1 MKRAGVQKP
10 PLAPKP
16 SVKPAAVQTELAS
29 RLFAYQQRSS
39 PAVEQKEKPAVA
51 PKPCLS
57 NIPPHAFN
65 SKPLKVEHQARL
77 QQKPDATRN
86 VGLLNIRNG
95 THVEVWDYVIP
106 ICVCNDGNCADCV
119 ASKDNNHKVLQH
131 ERCPGTKEVARKT
144 LSTPTLSKSF
154 SGYGSSNNNNNSQ
167 QHEKPQIQNSDYS
180 KANQSIIPKWK
191 NIEMPASRIQQNI
204 GSGITSPVD
213 SMPTP
218 KLYECRIS
226 REDVHR
232 SQYPDEMQPLRKP
245 VAVLRK
251 AKMEQPN
258 GVRQES
264 MGPTRSRTGSPVD
277 LNNTDVFMREVNI
290 TKVGHTSESKGTRD
304 FKENQNDRW
313 VTPIPTP
320 RQKIPRL
327 QQNKTQDARQSVS
340 TRGTEVKAQNLDVHV
355 DGNQYPIWRRVP
367 PKPRPD
373 FGNIGTTE
381 HSVDGLLNKTNMI
394 RSPMPEIK
402 NEDCVVITDAEVKPP
417 ANPKGN
423 VTPSKNPRVN
433 LKPKSRSLSSV
444 DLLRPDGVKKSSFLK
459 IVHLDFSDKK
469 VPTKNRQDLDF
480 PTVRN
485 EQSVDAEFY
494 SEEIQN
500 QVPPERPMLNG
511 HADRIKNWN
520 NREIEQSVDGDDLD
534 IHVDDEHVYDD
545 VAEYEY
551 LPHLSTT
558 QVEVTNT
565 CQNQTVMYENDGFYD
580 YPDVIFENPTNSK
593 KQQELLQSMY
603 EDDGLYEY
611 PEVYSQNPTDSEQ
624 QELHQRNALDEMDEF
639 NDTHSEEDESSLEE
653 DEDNPTIIERRI
665 DAKKNKVEHIVNEI
679 MTSEKIFVSV
689 LKLLHIDF
697 REAVL
702 KASCQTGKAVI
713 DERVLNQIL
722 CSLPTLYE
730 LNCNLLKELEK
741 RVAHWNEHC
750 AVADIF
756 VKKGPYLKMYSTY
769 IREFDKNVALLEEQ
783 CRKNPAFAK
792 VVREFESDPCCANLA
807 VKHYMLKPIQRIP
820 QYQLL
825 LTAYLNHLDE
835 DSPDYKNAEAA
846 LVIVKEVANHANEI
860 VRQEDNFQKLYE
872 VQCRLVGQHVIVQPG
887 RVLLK
892 EGILMKS
899 SRKVMQPR
907 MFFLFNDG
915 LLYSTP
921 LPSGNYRVNNMLSLA
936 EMKVSKRYQED
947 YYELNIE
954 SVERS
959 FILSASSAVCR
970 DQWLQAI
977 STAIEDYNKD
987 NSVKNP
993 EMQVT
998 QDVTDNDAQLGTKA
1012 PIWIPDQRATMCMI
1026 CTCEFTLTWRRHHCR
1041 ACGKVV
1047 CQACSSNKHPLK
1059 YLKNQHERVC
1069 DLCFAVLQR
1078 RNSGDQ
1084 GPSNTALSPNGKSLH
1099 YKKGKKKPA
1108 ALKEVSANMDGS
1120 SMNGYLERTKGN
1132 KKQWRRFWF
1141 VIMNK
1146 VLYTYAASE
1155 DVAALES
1162 QPLLGFSLKSV
1173 NPEALMQ
1180 FQLYHKNTL
1189 YYIFKAND
1197 SQACQRWIEAFQ
1209 EAMVL

>member
-1 MKRAGVQKP
+1 MKRAAGVQKP

-51 PKPCLS
+51 PKPYLS
-57 NIPPHAFN
+57 NISPHAFN
-65 SKPLKVEHQARL
+65 SKPLKSKVEHQAHL

-95 THVEVWDYVIP
+95 THAEVWDYVIP
-106 ICVCNDGNCADCV
+106 ICVCDHGNCADCV
-119 ASKDNNHKVLQH
+119 ASKDNNHNGLQH
-131 ERCPGTKEVARKT
+131 ERSPGTKEVARKT

-154 SGYGSSNNNNNSQ
+154 SGNGSLNNNNNSQ
-167 QHEKPQIQNSDYS
+167 QHEKPQIQTSDYA

-204 GSGITSPVD
+204 VSGITSPVD

-218 KLYECRIS
+218 KLNECKIS
-226 REDVHR
+226 NDDVHR
-232 SQYPDEMQPLRKP
+232 SQYPDQMQPFRKP
-245 VAVLRK
+245 VAVPRK
-251 AKMEQPN
+251 VRMEQPN
-258 GVRQES
+258 AVLQES
-264 MGPTRSRTGSPVD
+264 MGPTRSLTVSPVD
-277 LNNTDVFMREVNI
+277 VNSTDVLIRKVNI
-290 TKVGHTSESKGTRD
+290 TNVGHTSESKGTVD
-304 FKENQNDRW
+304 IEGTQNDRW

-327 QQNKTQDARQSVS
+327 QQNKTQDVRKSVAA
-340 TRGTEVKAQNLDVHV
+340 RGTEVKAQNLDLHV
-355 DGNQYPIWRRVP
+355 DGHHYPKWRRVP
-367 PKPRPD
+367 QKPRPD
-373 FGNIGTTE
+373 LGNIGTTE
-381 HSVDGLLNKTNMI
+381 RSVDGLLNKTNMF
-394 RSPMPEIK
+394 RSPMTDIK
-402 NEDCVVITDAEVKPP
+402 NDAEVKPP
-417 ANPKGN
+417 ASPKGN
-423 VTPSKNPRVN
+423 VTPSKNPKVN

-444 DLLRPDGVKKSSFLK
+444 DLLRPDGVKKSFLK

-469 VPTKNRQDLDF
+469 VPTKNRQDLGF
-480 PTVRN
+480 PTVKN

-500 QVPPERPMLNG
+500 QVRSERPMLNNIY
-511 HADRIKNWN
+511 RN
-520 NREIEQSVDGDDLD
+520 NVEIEQSVDGDDLD

-558 QVEVTNT
+558 QVEVTNN
-565 CQNQTVMYENDGFYD
+565 CQNQTVMDENDGFYD

-611 PEVYSQNPTDSEQ
+611 PEVYSQNPTNSEQ
-624 QELHQRNALDEMDEF
+624 QELQERNALDEMDEF
-639 NDTHSEEDESSLEE
+639 DDTHSEEDESSLEE

-665 DAKKNKVEHIVNEI
+665 EAKKNKVEHIVNEI

-702 KASCQTGKAVI
+702 KASVQTGKAVI
-713 DERVLNQIL
+713 DERILNQIL

-750 AVADIF
+750 TVADIF
-756 VKKGPYLKMYSTY
+756 VKKGPYLKMYANY
-769 IREFDKNVALLEEQ
+769 IREFDKNVALLEEH

-846 LVIVKEVANHANEI
+846 LVIVKEVANHANEV
-860 VRQEDNFQKLYE
+860 VRQEDNSQKLYE

-936 EMKVSKRYQED
+936 GMKVSKRYQED
-947 YYELNIE
+947 YHELNIE
-954 SVERS
+954 SVQRS

-1084 GPSNTALSPNGKSLH
+1084 GPSNTALTPNGKSFH
-1099 YKKGKKKPA
+1099 KRAKKIPA
-1108 ALKEVSANMDGS
+1108 TLKEVSANTDGS

-1173 NPEALMQ
+1173 NPETSMQ
-1180 FQLYHKNTL
+1180 FKLYHKNTL